1 MRRTFDATSTHPAPG
16 LTSVRPTVR
25 PTVRPFVIDAG
36 AAAAAPL
43 TAGRTVGACGVRA
56 SFVQ

>member
-1 MRRTFDATSTHPAPG
+1 MRRTFDAASTHPAPG
-16 LTSVRPTVR
+16 LTSVR